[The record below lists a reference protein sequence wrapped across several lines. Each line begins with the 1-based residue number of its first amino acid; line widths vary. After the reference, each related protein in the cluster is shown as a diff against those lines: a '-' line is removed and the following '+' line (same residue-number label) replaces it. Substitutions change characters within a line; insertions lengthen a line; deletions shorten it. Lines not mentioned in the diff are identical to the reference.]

1 MKSYFSFCPRLVD
14 EKTLHTQKV
23 IWNHA
28 DISFPTIN
36 SLGVI
41 RVLDAS
47 TLEPSSD
54 PGFIFV
60 GIAICTSAIDPKFAT
75 YIW

>member
-1 MKSYFSFCPRLVD
+1 MLFSFSFCPRLVD
-14 EKTLHTQKV
+14 EINVHPIV

-28 DISFPTIN
+28 DISFPIIN
-36 SLGVI
+36 SLGFI

-54 PGFIFV
+54 PGFLFV
-60 GIAICTSAIDPKFAT
+60 GIAMCIPQQSI
-75 YIW
+75 